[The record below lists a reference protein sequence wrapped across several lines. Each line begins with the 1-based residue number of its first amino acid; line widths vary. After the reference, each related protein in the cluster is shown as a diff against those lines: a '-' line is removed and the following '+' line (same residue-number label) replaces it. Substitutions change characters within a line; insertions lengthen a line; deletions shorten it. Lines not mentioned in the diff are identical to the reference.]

1 MGLRVMCACTVS
13 ISYDSIEYVFMRVD
27 VSVCV
32 VCVSLSWV
40 GIVYMSAWGICL
52 CLCVMCGSV
61 CGICMCVARVSVCE
75 VYFCMCC
82 LCVVY
87 VSV

>member
-13 ISYDSIEYVFMRVD
+13 ISYDSMEYVFMRVD

-40 GIVYMSAWGICL
+40 GIVYMSAWGMCL
-52 CLCVMCGSV
+52 CLCDVWV
-61 CGICMCVARVSVCE
+61 CVWYLYVCSACVCM
-75 VYFCMCC
+75 
-82 LCVVY
+82 
-87 VSV
+87 